1 MNMIPTIQPAAL
13 SLHPFTAFEKG
24 WMVLSAGDYKADDWN
39 CMTVSWGFVGT
50 MWNLPVAQTVVRPQ
64 RYTREFLDKY
74 DTFTLCAFP
83 DSCRKALQILGSK
96 SGRDGDKVAESGL
109 RPMASTV
116 VAAPS
121 FAEAELVIE
130 CRKIFRQPMTP
141 EAMLD
146 PRAVAAYPTRDYHI
160 IYIGEVVAVR
170 RT

>member
-1 MNMIPTIQPAAL
+1 
-13 SLHPFTAFEKG
+13 
-24 WMVLSAGDYKADDWN
+24 
-39 CMTVSWGFVGT
+39 
-50 MWNLPVAQTVVRPQ
+50 
-64 RYTREFLDKY
+64 
-74 DTFTLCAFP
+74 
-83 DSCRKALQILGSK
+83 
-96 SGRDGDKVAESGL
+96 
-109 RPMASTV
+109 MASTV

-170 RT
+170 RE

>member
-13 SLHPFTAFEKG
+13 SLHPFTAFDKG
-24 WMVLSAGDYKADDWN
+24 WMVLSAGDYQAGDWN

-64 RYTREFLDKY
+64 RYTREFLDKH

-109 RPMASTV
+109 RPVASTV

-146 PRAVAAYPTRDYHI
+146 PRAGGAYPTRDYHV

>member
-1 MNMIPTIQPAAL
+1 MNMMPTIQPAAL
-13 SLHPFTAFEKG
+13 SLHPFSAFDKG
-24 WMVLSAGDYKADDWN
+24 WMVLSAGDFAAGDWN

-83 DSCRKALQILGSK
+83 EACRKALQILGSK

-109 RPMASTV
+109 RPEASSV

-121 FAEAELVIE
+121 FAEATLVLE
-130 CRKIFRQPMTP
+130 CRKVFRQPMTP
-141 EAMLD
+141 EALLD
-146 PRAVAAYPTRDYHI
+146 SRAAACYPTRDYHI
-160 IYIGEVVAVR
+160 IYIGEVLAVR
-170 RT
+170 GR